1 MDHSPPVSSV
11 HWIFQAK
18 ILELSCP
25 PPGDLPNPAI
35 EPMSV
40 MYPALTGRFFATN
53 ATWEAHIPLGNS
65 EYTAKLLVTL
75 YLSPIITEYLLM
87 LYKWTK
93 DRLCVLACRLFFFF
107 TTG

>member
-11 HWIFQAK
+11 NWIFQAR

-40 MYPALTGRFFATN
+40 MYPALTGGLFATN

-75 YLSPIITEYLLM
+75 YLSYIYIT
-87 LYKWTK
+87 
-93 DRLCVLACRLFFFF
+93 
-107 TTG
+107 